1 MAGVVSAVPWATA
14 PDAVAASQHRALDSI
29 FNTQIIFG
37 RAGRTDDIS
46 GYYDMDGYKSTMPK
60 HMSVSGDNY
69 SRFQGSGMA
78 ETNYGGG
85 NTPSNPG
92 GYNWRTLENNL
103 NRASVGFR
111 TSRELRKQMKANA
124 ATQAEERL
132 NYLSPANAQSTAPAM
147 TYLQAQKVAATIHK
161 AAKKNPY
168 APGLSLEQAQK
179 LADDIKTQYFGVG
192 PVRKQSRNPAVQQPK
207 KKSTAPKINSPKSPG
222 A

>member
-14 PDAVAASQHRALDSI
+14 PDAVAASQHRSLDSI
-29 FNTQIIFG
+29 FNTQIVFG
-37 RAGRTDDIS
+37 RGGRTDDIS
-46 GYYDMDGYKSTMPK
+46 GYYDMEGYRTTMPK
-60 HMSVSGDNY
+60 HMSVGGDGY

-85 NTPSNPG
+85 NTPSDPG

-103 NRASVGFR
+103 SRASVGVR
-111 TSRELRKQMKANA
+111 VARDLRKQMKANA
-124 ATQAEERL
+124 TTNTAERSQ
-132 NYLSPANAQSTAPAM
+132 YLSPANVQSTAPAM
-147 TYLQAQKVAATIHK
+147 TYPQAQKVAATIHK
-161 AAKKNPY
+161 AAKDNPY
-168 APGLSLEQAQK
+168 APGLSLDQAQK

-207 KKSTAPKINSPKSPG
+207 KKNTAPKISSPKPYG